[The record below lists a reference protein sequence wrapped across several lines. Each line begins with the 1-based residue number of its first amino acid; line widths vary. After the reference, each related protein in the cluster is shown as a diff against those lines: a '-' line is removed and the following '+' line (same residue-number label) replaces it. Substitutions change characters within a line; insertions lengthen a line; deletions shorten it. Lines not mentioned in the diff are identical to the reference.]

1 MLGRSCLLLAIT
13 CPLPHQSPP
22 ACFILSLTASCLKQ
36 FMNWLPVSRFTQHKA
51 DKPQPSLPK
60 SFINFPSNS
69 VTSQNLVQTSECDIY
84 VWRPLS
90 NRTVIFLM
98 LDVLLV
104 HHTVRD
110 TCGLL
115 TLPVT
120 IPRNEREIHHPASLR
135 VSFLRA
141 RSRVQGPVPNNIP

>member
-1 MLGRSCLLLAIT
+1 VSPTTSVAASLFHPFAYRILLETIHELAT
-13 CPLPHQSPP
+13 SEPFYTAQSGQATTLP
-22 ACFILSLTASCLKQ
+22 A
-36 FMNWLPVSRFTQHKA
+36 
-51 DKPQPSLPK
+51 K
-60 SFINFPSNS
+60 SFINFPGNS